1 MKGNAVGCQ
10 HRLPASHPTFA
21 TGRTSHVQ
29 AELPSGWADEET
41 GEALPECCPQGRA
54 EGQPSLQGA
63 QLRARAPAAHLR
75 GQRVAGASQPAAEPC
90 DRPLSSPHEPSRS
103 AAQAGPSA
111 RRLRWC
117 PAGPPG
123 CLAARPEFFLPV
135 GKTQFPFRE
144 AVRDHPGQRALVP
157 EHQPPA
163 LLPGSWHGNRLL
175 QAVAAGALQGC
186 GESNGE
192 GREGRRA
199 KPQAANMALLDDG
212 PLTFSGLSDTVES
225 PLRAIKRIAGLGCFR

>member
-1 MKGNAVGCQ
+1 MLQRWILPRGAAQGQLQGLVPVKGNAIGC
-10 HRLPASHPTFA
+10 HRRLPASHPTFA
-21 TGRTSHVQ
+21 TSRTSHAQ
-29 AELPSGWADEET
+29 AELPSAWADEET
-41 GEALPECCPQGRA
+41 GKALPECCPQGRA

-75 GQRVAGASQPAAEPC
+75 GQRVAGASQPAAEPGHW
-90 DRPLSSPHEPSRS
+90 PSSSPHEPSRFS
-103 AAQAGPSA
+103 AQAGPSA
-111 RRLRWC
+111 PCLCWC

-123 CLAARPEFFLPV
+123 CLAARPEFSLPV
-135 GKTQFPFRE
+135 GKTPFPFRE

-163 LLPGSWHGNRLL
+163 LLPGS
-175 QAVAAGALQGC
+175 
-186 GESNGE
+186 GE

-212 PLTFSGLSDTVES
+212 PLTFSGLSDTVQS
-225 PLRAIKRIAGLGCFR
+225 PFRTKKRIIGLGCLR